1 MAEQIVDN
9 KDCRNESLSLKND
22 PTMNPSEINSALCID
37 TELGCDDHEAIILD
51 AINNDSVPRKSEE
64 MPNDHQRTDIESGI
78 QNTEEIEKLPFS
90 PADEMTSDSISSE
103 GNCNCI

>member
-9 KDCRNESLSLKND
+9 KDFRNESLSLKND
-22 PTMNPSEINSALCID
+22 PTMSPSEIHTALCID
-37 TELGCDDHEAIILD
+37 TQLGSDDHEAIILD
-51 AINNDSVPRKSEE
+51 TINNDSVSRKSEE
-64 MPNDHQRTDIESGI
+64 MPNEHERTDIESGI
-78 QNTEEIEKLPFS
+78 QSTEEIEQLPFS